1 MRVLIVEDA
10 PDFAQIVEML
20 VVRCG
25 HDVKTVPTG
34 EAALSYAQHV
44 RPELVLVD
52 LGLPGMDGYELA
64 SRLRN
69 DVGLVNSKIMALSG
83 YAPDQRRNEAAGIDG
98 HLMKPLKLS
107 VLKSLLVGQ
116 CDMKSYSAA
125 APRNS

>member
-25 HDVKTVPTG
+25 HDVTTVPNG
-34 EAALSYAQHV
+34 EAALQYARQA

-52 LGLPGMDGYELA
+52 LGLPDMDGYQLA
-64 SRLRN
+64 NRLRN
-69 DVGLVNSKIMALSG
+69 DVGLVDSKIMALSG

-98 HLMKPLKLS
+98 HLMKPLKMS
-107 VLKSLLVGQ
+107 VLKSLLVSQ
-116 CDMKSYSAA
+116 CDISAA
-125 APRNS
+125 SPRNA